1 LAFILNYSNGMPYSD
16 LFIHAKLK
24 NTIEHCRRHC
34 YRTTVKHSIKLS
46 INKIQVHQI
55 VQELPSANSIIYILE

>member
-1 LAFILNYSNGMPYSD
+1 MFEYVINYKFKIGAFMLYYANGMPYSD

-34 YRTTVKHSIKLS
+34 YRTTVKHSITR
-46 INKIQVHQI
+46 V
-55 VQELPSANSIIYILE
+55 